1 MFLNHM
7 MNGNRLSMDKKQPN
21 LSDEK
26 EGIMGFKRIEIT
38 KHFNPSIGKG
48 GLSVLWQQLNRGVH
62 VLNEF

>member
-1 MFLNHM
+1 M
-7 MNGNRLSMDKKQPN
+7 GTDCQWTKKQPN